1 MLNTKDKLHT
11 KFAQL
16 QALILNT
23 SNIHILHCNMTLII
37 YQQQKD
43 GNIQQNGVCF
53 YVPRVTFFEGELN
66 LCWGTGEEQHLV
78 AQTMIV
84 RWVRLDP
91 RAEISVPSS
100 WHTSNSSVEIA
111 HFVRNSVHISIA
123 EIKSNFHILLY
134 SVSIT
139 ETQQ

>member
-1 MLNTKDKLHT
+1 MPNSRLLSWIY
-11 KFAQL
+11 Q
-16 QALILNT
+16 
-23 SNIHILHCNMTLII
+23 ILHCNMTLLI

-43 GNIQQNGVCF
+43 GNIQENGVCH

-78 AQTMIV
+78 AQTVIV

-91 RAEISVPSS
+91 RAENSVPSS

-111 HFVRNSVHISIA
+111 NFCKKLCTYFNGRSKELRSYIMLFS
-123 EIKSNFHILLY
+123 SNWKDKTVIP
-134 SVSIT
+134 S
-139 ETQQ
+139 